1 MINKYL
7 TTYLNLI
14 NENDQQL
21 LMKVFINNCWQQI
34 KEQFSNIKLSTK
46 ISLKSTPIITVSILT
61 APKTWFT
68 EEFLNN
74 PKTYFPFGIG
84 SNLYNWT
91 DKSIWI
97 NDDLVK
103 NFVPILTELG
113 AKKLTEIL
121 NIFNSAKIDNNFVQA
136 DYFNSNYYINLE
148 LGSQNIPLKII

>member
-14 NENDQQL
+14 NEHDQQL
-21 LMKVFINNCWQQI
+21 LIKTFINTCKQQS
-34 KEQFSNIKLSTK
+34 KEQFPNIKLSTK
-46 ISLKSTPIITVSILT
+46 ISKNNPPIITVSVLT
-61 APKTWFT
+61 APNECFT
-68 EEFLNN
+68 KDILNDI
-74 PKTYFPFGIG
+74 KAHFPFGIG